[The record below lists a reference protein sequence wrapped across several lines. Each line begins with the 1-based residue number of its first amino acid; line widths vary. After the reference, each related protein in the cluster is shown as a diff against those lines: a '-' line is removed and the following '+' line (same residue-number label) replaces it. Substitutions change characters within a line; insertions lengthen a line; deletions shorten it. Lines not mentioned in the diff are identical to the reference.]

1 MTSTEWNAA
10 IDAALAKVRE
20 QRAVFS
26 SDAYATPQPI
36 GGFMER
42 FACNSIE
49 VEIEALRKPDTPP
62 TPAAEEREAVAR
74 ALCIAGEEDDF
85 NYKGYLELADAA
97 LSTLAQIRAA
107 EILAAEANV
116 TARIVAW
123 LRSSAGPTVE
133 ADCYTVADMLERAAL
148 TANHS
153 APVVEE

>member
-20 QRAVFS
+20 QSAVFS

-62 TPAAEEREAVAR
+62 TPAAEIFMEKQH
-74 ALCIAGEEDDF
+74 G
-85 NYKGYLELADAA
+85 
-97 LSTLAQIRAA
+97 
-107 EILAAEANV
+107 
-116 TARIVAW
+116 
-123 LRSSAGPTVE
+123 
-133 ADCYTVADMLERAAL
+133 
-148 TANHS
+148 
-153 APVVEE
+153 